1 MMVVSHGCK
10 WAAHPSNSVV
20 TDVFFTLNEGMHRAE
35 TICVCRVSK
44 IGHGFLSEC
53 VTTYLLMIKP
63 KGSWMNTPAGKL
75 LKTMVAKA

>member
-1 MMVVSHGCK
+1 MDVNGLHIQ
-10 WAAHPSNSVV
+10 V
-20 TDVFFTLNEGMHRAE
+20 TQLLQMFFTLNGGMHRAE